1 MEYCYYMKC
10 GKIKG
15 QLAINKTKQKIPS
28 LKQYGKN
35 KFIQIVDQA
44 QEGLV

>member
-15 QLAINKTKQKIPS
+15 QLAINKTKIPS

>member
-15 QLAINKTKQKIPS
+15 QLAINKI
-28 LKQYGKN
+28 KN
-35 KFIQIVDQA
+35 PQFETIWKK
-44 QEGLV
+44 